1 MDQSEALELLI
12 KSQAEQIRQLSE
24 ANAKQAEQMTD
35 LQQKIDKLLSQIAW
49 FTRQFYGRKS
59 EKLSRLD
66 PNQLNLFE
74 TTGEEQKR
82 LEEIEAERIAAEK
95 QIEESTANRKK
106 ARSNRKMLEG
116 LPVIEVVI
124 EPEDVDKD
132 KYKRIGEE
140 RTRTLEFE
148 PGKLYVKEIV
158 RPKYGLKDNL
168 TPATEETPAVIIAP
182 LPLLPI
188 YKGLPGASL
197 LSEIMLGKYE
207 YHLPF
212 YRQVKQLHHLGVKI
226 PANTLSG
233 WFKPTCE
240 LLNPLYKVLKKEVL
254 ETDYIQVDE
263 TTLPVINKE
272 SHYAKKEYLWM
283 VRSVMKKLV
292 FFHYDEGSR
301 SGGTAY
307 SLLKSFEG
315 YLQSDGFS
323 SYNVFESNEKV
334 CLVSCMAHIRRYYET
349 ALDENRSLAEYA
361 LKQIQQ
367 LYQIER
373 MADEQN
379 LSFDERRKIRN
390 ELAGPILLSFEKWME
405 KTYPT
410 VLPKSRMGEAIS
422 YSYSLWPRMKNYLK
436 DGRIKIDNNLA
447 ENAIRPIAL
456 SRKNFMFCGNHEAA
470 QNTAVICSLLASCK
484 ESGVNPREWLNDVIA
499 KMPYYQKP
507 GNDENLK
514 TLLPNNW
521 KKEESNKTLTIL

>member
-1 MDQSEALELLI
+1 MEQSQALELLI
-12 KSQAEQIRQLSE
+12 KSQAEQIRQLTE

-74 TTGEEQKR
+74 TLEDEKKH
-82 LEEIEAERIAAEK
+82 LEEIEAERIEAEK
-95 QIEESTANRKK
+95 QIEENISSRKK
-106 ARSNRKMLEG
+106 TRSNRKLLE
-116 LPVIEVVI
+116 
-124 EPEDVDKD
+124 
-132 KYKRIGEE
+132 
-140 RTRTLEFE
+140 
-148 PGKLYVKEIV
+148 
-158 RPKYGLKDNL
+158 
-168 TPATEETPAVIIAP
+168 
-182 LPLLPI
+182 
-188 YKGLPGASL
+188 GLPGASL

-212 YRQVKQLHHLGVKI
+212 YRQIKQFHHLGVKI
-226 PANTLSG
+226 PSNTLSG

-240 LLNPLYKVLKKEVL
+240 LLTPLYKVLKEEVL
-254 ETDYIQVDE
+254 NTDYIQVDE

-283 VRSVMKKLV
+283 VRAVMKKLV
-292 FFHYDEGSR
+292 FFHYDDGSR
-301 SGGTAY
+301 SGETAY
-307 SLLKSFEG
+307 SLLKSFDG
-315 YLQSDGFS
+315 YLQSDGYGA
-323 SYNVFESNEKV
+323 YNVFKENDQV
-334 CLVSCMAHIRRYYET
+334 CLVACMAHIRRRYEI
-349 ALDENRSLAEYA
+349 ALDENKSLAEYA

-379 LSFDERRKIRN
+379 LSYEERYKKRN
-390 ELAGPILLSFEKWME
+390 ELARPIMLSFEKWME

-410 VLPKSRMGEAIS
+410 VLPKNRMGEAIS
-422 YSYSLWPRMKNYLK
+422 YSYALWPRMKNYLK
-436 DGRIKIDNNLA
+436 DGRLKIDNNLA
-447 ENAIRPIAL
+447 ENALRPIAL

-484 ESGVNPREWLNDVIA
+484 ESGINPREWLNDVIA

-507 GNDENLK
+507 GNEENLRA
-514 TLLPNNW
+514 LLPNYW
-521 KKEESNKTLTIL
+521 KQQESNKTLIIV

>member
-1 MDQSEALELLI
+1 MDV
-12 KSQAEQIRQLSE
+12 KVK
-24 ANAKQAEQMTD
+24 N
-35 LQQKIDKLLSQIAW
+35 
-49 FTRQFYGRKS
+49 YP
-59 EKLSRLD
+59 RLD

-74 TTGEEQKR
+74 TLEDEKKH
-82 LEEIEAERIAAEK
+82 LEEIEAERIEAEN
-95 QIEESTANRKK
+95 QIEENISSRKK
-106 ARSNRKMLEG
+106 TRSNRKLLE
-116 LPVIEVVI
+116 
-124 EPEDVDKD
+124 
-132 KYKRIGEE
+132 
-140 RTRTLEFE
+140 
-148 PGKLYVKEIV
+148 
-158 RPKYGLKDNL
+158 
-168 TPATEETPAVIIAP
+168 
-182 LPLLPI
+182 
-188 YKGLPGASL
+188 GLPGASL

-240 LLNPLYKVLKKEVL
+240 LLSPLYKVLKKEVL

-307 SLLKSFEG
+307 SLLKSFDG

-390 ELAGPILLSFEKWME
+390 ELAGPILLSFEKW
-405 KTYPT
+405 
-410 VLPKSRMGEAIS
+410 
-422 YSYSLWPRMKNYLK
+422 
-436 DGRIKIDNNLA
+436 KI
-447 ENAIRPIAL
+447 
-456 SRKNFMFCGNHEAA
+456 
-470 QNTAVICSLLASCK
+470 
-484 ESGVNPREWLNDVIA
+484 
-499 KMPYYQKP
+499 
-507 GNDENLK
+507 
-514 TLLPNNW
+514 
-521 KKEESNKTLTIL
+521 

>member
-1 MDQSEALELLI
+1 
-12 KSQAEQIRQLSE
+12 
-24 ANAKQAEQMTD
+24 
-35 LQQKIDKLLSQIAW
+35 
-49 FTRQFYGRKS
+49 
-59 EKLSRLD
+59 
-66 PNQLNLFE
+66 
-74 TTGEEQKR
+74 
-82 LEEIEAERIAAEK
+82 
-95 QIEESTANRKK
+95 
-106 ARSNRKMLEG
+106 
-116 LPVIEVVI
+116 
-124 EPEDVDKD
+124 
-132 KYKRIGEE
+132 
-140 RTRTLEFE
+140 
-148 PGKLYVKEIV
+148 
-158 RPKYGLKDNL
+158 
-168 TPATEETPAVIIAP
+168 
-182 LPLLPI
+182 
-188 YKGLPGASL
+188 
-197 LSEIMLGKYE
+197 
-207 YHLPF
+207 
-212 YRQVKQLHHLGVKI
+212 
-226 PANTLSG
+226 
-233 WFKPTCE
+233 
-240 LLNPLYKVLKKEVL
+240 
-254 ETDYIQVDE
+254 
-263 TTLPVINKE
+263 
-272 SHYAKKEYLWM
+272 M

-307 SLLKSFEG
+307 SLLKSFDG

-323 SYNVFESNEKV
+323 SYNVLESNEKV

-379 LSFDERRKIRN
+379 LSLDERRKIRN

-484 ESGVNPREWLNDVIA
+484 ESGVNPREWLNGVIA

-514 TLLPNNW
+514 FLLPNNW
-521 KKEESNKTLTIL
+521 KKEESNNTLTIL